1 MRRFAL
7 IAVLVAVA
15 CASDR
20 TAAIADP
27 DFALLQISRMP
38 EVATHVAGSF
48 PVKYRLH
55 VGNHAPIPIT
65 LKVVSLQSVGMG
77 AYDVPA
83 TSRPFNAQIAP
94 EQSAEVEFFVP
105 AVVQDPTILGANGPV
120 TLHGIVTFDSPWG
133 AFQRSFMLQANEM
146 ANGQ

>member
-7 IAVLVAVA
+7 VAILMALA

-20 TAAIADP
+20 TNAIPDP
-27 DFALLQISRMP
+27 DFSLVQISRMP
-38 EVATHVAGSF
+38 EAASHITGSF

-65 LKVVSLQSVGMG
+65 LRAVNVSSVGMG
-77 AYDVPA
+77 AYDVPSS
-83 TSRPFNAQIAP
+83 SRPFNVQIGP

-120 TLHGIVTFDSPWG
+120 TLHGIATFDSSMG
-133 AFQRSFMLQANEM
+133 QFQRSFMLQANEM
-146 ANGQ
+146 ANQ